1 MCKLKIVD
9 ICKKYRHSV
18 LICSDIAIIIC
29 SYITAILFLEIQIV
43 SVIDLIKELCMAI
56 LVYEIYLNIFQMYK
70 NMIRY
75 EIGKDYIKY
84 MFIGL
89 ISTLS
94 LIVISRILRLEYL
107 GIRINVLAGIFIAGA
122 FVLYRLAGRSIMSR
136 RTTMLYKK
144 RFKNEQ
150 TEGKTENLLLIGA
163 GMGAREIII
172 AIKNSMKNKYNI
184 IGIVDDN
191 TNKLN
196 KSILGVK
203 VIRNKIWYSKYSKRK
218 RCKCNISSNK

>member
-1 MCKLKIVD
+1 MKIVD

-18 LICSDIAIIIC
+18 LICADIMIIIC
-29 SYITAILFLEIQIV
+29 SYITSILFLEIKIN
-43 SVIDLIKELCMAI
+43 SIIDLIKELCMAI
-56 LVYEIYLNIFQMYK
+56 LVYEIYLNILQMYK

-75 EIGKDYIKY
+75 EIGKDYVKY
-84 MFIGL
+84 MFVGL

-94 LIVISRILRLEYL
+94 LIIISQILKFEYL

-122 FVLYRLAGRSIMSR
+122 FVLYRLAGRSIMAR
-136 RTTMLYKK
+136 RSNIIYKRK
-144 RFKNEQ
+144 FKNEQ
-150 TEGKTENLLLIGA
+150 EEGKPENLLLIGA

-172 AIKNSMKNKYNI
+172 AIKNSMKNKYHI

-203 VIRNKIWYSKYSKRK
+203 VIRNKI
-218 RCKCNISSNK
+218 

>member
-1 MCKLKIVD
+1 MKFVD

-18 LICSDIAIIIC
+18 LICADIMIIIC
-29 SYITAILFLEIQIV
+29 SYITAILFLDIKIN
-43 SVIDLIKELCMAI
+43 STIDLIKELCMAI
-56 LVYEIYLNIFQMYK
+56 LVYEIYLNILQMYK

-75 EIGKDYIKY
+75 EIGKDYVKY
-84 MFIGL
+84 MFVGL

-94 LIVISRILRLEYL
+94 LIIISQILKFEYL

-122 FVLYRLAGRSIMSR
+122 FVLYRLAGRSIMAR
-136 RTTMLYKK
+136 RSNIIYKRK
-144 RFKNEQ
+144 FKNEQ
-150 TEGKTENLLLIGA
+150 EEGKPENLLLIGA

-203 VIRNKIWYSKYSKRK
+203 VIRNKIWYSRYSKRK
-218 RCKCNISSNK
+218 KCKCNIFSNK

>member
-1 MCKLKIVD
+1 MKFVD

-18 LICSDIAIIIC
+18 LICADIMIIIC
-29 SYITAILFLEIQIV
+29 SYITAILFLDIKIN
-43 SVIDLIKELCMAI
+43 STIDLIKELCMAI
-56 LVYEIYLNIFQMYK
+56 LVYEIYLNILQMYK

-75 EIGKDYIKY
+75 EIGKDYVKY
-84 MFIGL
+84 MFVGL

-94 LIVISRILRLEYL
+94 LIIISQILKFEYL

-122 FVLYRLAGRSIMSR
+122 FVLYRLAGRSIMAR
-136 RTTMLYKK
+136 RSNIIYKRK
-144 RFKNEQ
+144 FKNEQ
-150 TEGKTENLLLIGA
+150 EEGKPENLLLIGA

-203 VIRNKIWYSKYSKRK
+203 VIRNKI
-218 RCKCNISSNK
+218 